1 MKGRFV
7 LALASLMMPALAIA
21 ARAEDAIILK
31 LSSTAPAT
39 SPVNIN
45 ATTPWVEQVNKDAG
59 GSMKIEIYAAGR
71 LASDKNGYDRLVKG
85 VFEIAYG
92 NHGPI
97 SGQFPGTEVAALPFL
112 ADNATDASVALWS
125 IANGGPIADEYKD
138 VKLLTLFVYPQTI
151 IHFRSP
157 VKTLEDLKGM
167 KISTV
172 NRVTSEALEALGAVP
187 ISMPNAEIY
196 EAASRGVMQGVALAW
211 SGVRQFKVQE
221 VTTYHLEAPIG
232 ASTGFVMMNKDAY
245 ARLPE
250 KAKQALDKNSGVLL
264 ARRYGEALDAIVA
277 AQRKQVEGLS
287 GHTVAQLTPAEKAR
301 WQERLKP
308 VQDKWVHEVKNGAAI
323 LAAYEAA
330 LAKAGGK

>member
-7 LALASLMMPALAIA
+7 LAFAALIVPALTVG
-21 ARAEDAIILK
+21 ARAEDPIVLK

-45 ATTPWVEQVNKDAG
+45 ATTPWAEQVNKDAG
-59 GSMKIEIYAAGR
+59 GTMKIEIFAAGR
-71 LASDKNGYDRLVKG
+71 LASDKNNYDRLVKG

-112 ADNATDASVALWS
+112 ADNSSQASVALWS
-125 IANGGPIADEYKD
+125 IANGGPIAGEYKD

-172 NRVTSEALEALGAVP
+172 NRVTSEALQALGAVP
-187 ISMPNAEIY
+187 ISMPNSEIY
-196 EAASRGVMQGVALAW
+196 EAASRGIMQGVALAW

-232 ASTGFVMMNKDAY
+232 ASTGFVMMNKEAFD
-245 ARLPE
+245 RLPA
-250 KAKQALDKNSGVLL
+250 KAKEALDKNSGVHL
-264 ARRYGEALDAIVA
+264 AERYGHALDGIVT
-277 AQRKQVEGLS
+277 AQRKQVQGLS
-287 GHTVAQLTPAEKAR
+287 GHTIAQLTPAEKAR

-308 VQDKWVHEVKNGAAI
+308 VEDRWVHEVKNGAAI
-323 LAAYEAA
+323 LAAYKAA
-330 LAKAGGK
+330 LEKADGK